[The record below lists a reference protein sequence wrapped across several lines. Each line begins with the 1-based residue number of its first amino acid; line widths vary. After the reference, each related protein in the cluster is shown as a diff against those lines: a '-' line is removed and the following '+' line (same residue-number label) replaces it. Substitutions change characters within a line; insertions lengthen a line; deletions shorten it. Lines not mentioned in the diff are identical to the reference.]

1 MAEPTCD
8 TGLNITRAVDPSIDL
23 GNLLVDE
30 QEPVDQHLMK
40 ENTEMAVMNKVRE
53 SVQLMANKLW
63 ELPTQRIE
71 DAIVV
76 ELPAPTSRLPREKP
90 IPKKAPPTKWEEFA
104 KMKGIQKRK
113 RTRMIWD
120 EAAQDWKPR
129 WGYNRANDNTKDW
142 LIEIPRQKDPY
153 VDYFGERKEAKKER
167 IAKNELRRLKNISRR
182 VKGSSSS
189 VLSSLPHIGVGLESV
204 AHKVE
209 RARLATA
216 SMGKF
221 AEKLRGEKAP
231 KNKGKKNKFLPNEIS
246 AQEEKDRYFQTLK
259 AMQSKTEILNV
270 NKAIKIQNQAEEQ
283 KNRERNAEN
292 GKDGKAKKKVSKT
305 KIKQMARYRGKG
317 NFSGKGRKEKAL
329 AQTRFDIAMDK
340 LSNFYMKIN
349 DENKLVFENLE
360 QNVLPFIQFT
370 ENIICRWHSIEEEN
384 NSLLSLN
391 RRYEQEVEGNRKK
404 VKELKAELMEAR
416 SQIAALMAGKQALVS
431 EKQCLEDQIEL
442 VREMLKDDE
451 YAIPEQSRK
460 RLQFLTEKSRYE
472 NTKCISIST
481 DEQGSIAS
489 TTGIDYDQTDD
500 SLDRKMTFLPTSRP
514 GRKTSINLERKRSR
528 SAGRVEP
535 SAPPLEEE
543 DQYLCKKRSKD
554 DLQIDRAKPATIITK
569 TTLTV
574 PCSVIS
580 GMPEVKTTTTRRLS
594 MNKSASEPH
603 LLEFTPTLS
612 AVHPNLLK
620 SQPTLGQTPTTPKTP
635 TGDSIPSRRHFF
647 ATKTV
652 LKPENCDVCA
662 KRIVFG
668 KLILRCNDCK
678 TQCHQECRM
687 GAVVPCIARTP
698 MARRAHGKL
707 SDYVPPQGP
716 FIPHVVVHC
725 VNEIE
730 RRGIDAVGLYR
741 VPGTETKIAD
751 LLAKFLSDRGVPNL
765 KVIDD
770 INVLT
775 GCLKRFFHQLK
786 EPLIP
791 LTSKQDFINAAIL
804 ETDFLMQMKR
814 VHSAVM
820 ELPYPNRDTLCF
832 LIMHLQR
839 VAEASASNKM
849 PAENLA
855 KIFGPTVL
863 GVSDQCDQNVARM
876 LDDASKAEKVMLI
889 LLSVPYGYWMQF
901 LPVSQGQPLR
911 SSSPVERSAMPATN
925 AGGRFD
931 SNRITS
937 GATPGNGLRS
947 RQTGMMKKDYYPP
960 WHCPISQCCRQE
972 ISSYLFSRRPFHIC
986 CILNAETILYL
997 AIFSTP

>member
-1 MAEPTCD
+1 MVEPTCN

-76 ELPAPTSRLPREKP
+76 E
-90 IPKKAPPTKWEEFA
+90 IPKKAPPTKWEEYA

-270 NKAIKIQNQAEEQ
+270 NKAIKMQNQAEEQ

-329 AQTRFDIAMDK
+329 VNIYD
-340 LSNFYMKIN
+340 
-349 DENKLVFENLE
+349 NLE
-360 QNVLPFIQFT
+360 TRAYLKYPRHVLTCWFIVTYCSAQFGHFFFAFALSFAALALSSHCTIHSCNGQVIQFLHEDKRRKQTDVLPFIQFT

-431 EKQCLEDQIEL
+431 EKQCL
-442 VREMLKDDE
+442 
-451 YAIPEQSRK
+451 A
-460 RLQFLTEKSRYE
+460 T
-472 NTKCISIST
+472 
-481 DEQGSIAS
+481 
-489 TTGIDYDQTDD
+489 
-500 SLDRKMTFLPTSRP
+500 LD
-514 GRKTSINLERKRSR
+514 
-528 SAGRVEP
+528 V
-535 SAPPLEEE
+535 
-543 DQYLCKKRSKD
+543 
-554 DLQIDRAKPATIITK
+554 
-569 TTLTV
+569 
-574 PCSVIS
+574 
-580 GMPEVKTTTTRRLS
+580 
-594 MNKSASEPH
+594 
-603 LLEFTPTLS
+603 
-612 AVHPNLLK
+612 
-620 SQPTLGQTPTTPKTP
+620 
-635 TGDSIPSRRHFF
+635 
-647 ATKTV
+647 
-652 LKPENCDVCA
+652 
-662 KRIVFG
+662 
-668 KLILRCNDCK
+668 
-678 TQCHQECRM
+678 
-687 GAVVPCIARTP
+687 
-698 MARRAHGKL
+698 
-707 SDYVPPQGP
+707 
-716 FIPHVVVHC
+716 
-725 VNEIE
+725 
-730 RRGIDAVGLYR
+730 
-741 VPGTETKIAD
+741 
-751 LLAKFLSDRGVPNL
+751 
-765 KVIDD
+765 
-770 INVLT
+770 
-775 GCLKRFFHQLK
+775 
-786 EPLIP
+786 
-791 LTSKQDFINAAIL
+791 
-804 ETDFLMQMKR
+804 
-814 VHSAVM
+814 
-820 ELPYPNRDTLCF
+820 
-832 LIMHLQR
+832 
-839 VAEASASNKM
+839 
-849 PAENLA
+849 
-855 KIFGPTVL
+855 
-863 GVSDQCDQNVARM
+863 
-876 LDDASKAEKVMLI
+876 
-889 LLSVPYGYWMQF
+889 
-901 LPVSQGQPLR
+901 
-911 SSSPVERSAMPATN
+911 
-925 AGGRFD
+925 
-931 SNRITS
+931 
-937 GATPGNGLRS
+937 
-947 RQTGMMKKDYYPP
+947 
-960 WHCPISQCCRQE
+960 
-972 ISSYLFSRRPFHIC
+972 
-986 CILNAETILYL
+986 
-997 AIFSTP
+997 